1 MCCGAV
7 ISPGL
12 DVWFSGGGFVWLVV
26 VGEGLS
32 C

>member
-12 DVWFSGGGFVWLVV
+12 DVWFSGGGFAGWLWLERV
-26 VGEGLS
+26 
-32 C
+32 